1 MSYMKEFTKG
11 LIKENPTLVTLLGM
25 CPTLA
30 ITTMASNAIGM
41 GAAATF
47 VLICSNVAISLLKKV
62 IPKAVRLP
70 CYIVIIAGF
79 VTLVGLILQ
88 AAVPAVYDALGIYLP
103 LITVNC
109 IILGR
114 AEMFASK
121 NNVGASALDGAGM
134 GVGFTLALLVM
145 GSIREILGSGSWF
158 GLSLGIDKVVEPM
171 TLFVMPAGGFFVLG
185 CVIAIVNKIAN
196 REPPKA
202 TGCAACP
209 NKDSCVGAESEIK
222 AEAKAVEAKPEAP
235 KAAVKDEKSE
245 KSDENAKEGKK

>member
-30 ITTMASNAIGM
+30 ITTMAFNAIGM

-47 VLICSNVAISLLKKV
+47 VLICSNVVISLLKKV
-62 IPKAVRLP
+62 IPKQVRLP
-70 CYIVIIAGF
+70 SYIVIIAGF
-79 VTLVGLILQ
+79 VTLIQLILQ
-88 AAVPAVYDALGIYLP
+88 AYLPDIYDALGIYLP

-121 NNVGASALDGAGM
+121 NNVLSSALDGAGM
-134 GVGFTLALLVM
+134 GIGFTLALFVV
-145 GSIREILGSGSWF
+145 GSIREIFGSGTWF
-158 GLSLGIDKVVEPM
+158 SGTSFEIQVCPDFMEPM
-171 TLFVMPAGGFFVLG
+171 TLFILPAGGFFVLG
-185 CVIAIVNKIAN
+185 CVIALVNKIAN
-196 REPPKA
+196 RKPPEA

-209 NKDSCVGAESEIK
+209 NRDSCISLEKPAEKMENT
-222 AEAKAVEAKPEAP
+222 
-235 KAAVKDEKSE
+235 EKKE
-245 KSDENAKEGKK
+245 ENK

>member
-47 VLICSNVAISLLKKV
+47 VLICSNVVISLLKKV
-62 IPKAVRLP
+62 IPSQVRLP
-70 CYIVIIAGF
+70 SYIVIIAGF
-79 VTLVGLILQ
+79 VTLVGFVLQ
-88 AAVPAVYDALGIYLP
+88 AFVPAVYDALGIYLP

-121 NNVGASALDGAGM
+121 NNVAASALDGAGM
-134 GVGFTLALLVM
+134 GIGFTMALLAV
-145 GSIREILGSGSWF
+145 GSVREILGGGTWF
-158 GLSLGIDKVVEPM
+158 GLQICPDFIQPM
-171 TLFVMPAGGFFVLG
+171 TIFILPAGGFFVLG
-185 CVIAIVNKIAN
+185 CVIALVNKISNRKPPEAN
-196 REPPKA
+196 
-202 TGCAACP
+202 GCAACP
-209 NKDSCVGAESEIK
+209 NREGCISCPS
-222 AEAKAVEAKPEAP
+222 AEA
-235 KAAVKDEKSE
+235 EKKEE
-245 KSDENAKEGKK
+245 K